1 MQYYA
6 VSDVFVSQFSTVRK
20 AQYALAAGLGIVSG
34 TLIAIAIKLSEDTKD
49 TELLL
54 ESQSKLIDEIENLR
68 KHVGL
73 SYVDYKDE

>member
-20 AQYALAAGLGIVSG
+20 AQYAFAA
-34 TLIAIAIKLSEDTKD
+34 
-49 TELLL
+49 
-54 ESQSKLIDEIENLR
+54 
-68 KHVGL
+68 GL